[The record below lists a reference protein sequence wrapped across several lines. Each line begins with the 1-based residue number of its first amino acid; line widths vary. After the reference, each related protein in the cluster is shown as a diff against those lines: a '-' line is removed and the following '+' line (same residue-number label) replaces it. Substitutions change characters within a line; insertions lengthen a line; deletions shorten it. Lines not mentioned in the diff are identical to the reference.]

1 MPRAIT
7 RCPSC
12 REPVSPFA
20 AGCAICGADLE
31 AARAQLAARRRV
43 ELPRPRWFQSRAG
56 IDWVHIAVAVLLALA
71 FAPVGLLL
79 SIYWAVQRY
88 RSGETVMFAAMAAT
102 AALALAAMLA
112 PVWFWSHLYGGL

>member
-1 MPRAIT
+1 MARAIT

-12 REPVSPFA
+12 GEHVSPFA

-31 AARAQLAARRRV
+31 AARARLASRRRV
-43 ELPRPRWFQSRAG
+43 ELPRPRWFEASPG

-71 FAPVGLLL
+71 LAPLGLLL

-88 RSGETVMFAAMAAT
+88 RSGETVMLAAMVAT

>member
-1 MPRAIT
+1 MARAIN

-31 AARAQLAARRRV
+31 EARARLAGRRRV
-43 ELPRPRWFQSRAG
+43 ELPRPRWFQASG
-56 IDWVHIAVAVLLALA
+56 GVDWVHIAVAVLLALA
-71 FAPVGLLL
+71 FAPLGLLL
-79 SIYWAVQRY
+79 SIYWAWQRY
-88 RSGETVMFAAMAAT
+88 RSGETVMFAAMLAT
-102 AALALAAMLA
+102 GALAIAAMLA